1 MAKYIVIKNTGG
13 TIQCIQREDG
23 ASIPVC
29 DDNTDYHQYL
39 TDVEEHGAYPIS
51 VISDPVIV
59 VLPTVTELQ
68 EQLAATNAVLL
79 DMLLGV

>member
-1 MAKYIVIKNTGG
+1 MAKYTVIKNTAG
-13 TIQCIQREDG
+13 TIHCIQREDG

-29 DDNTDYHQYL
+29 DGNTDYQQYL
-39 TDVEEHGAYPIS
+39 TDVEDHGAYPDQI
-51 VISDPVIV
+51 IPDPVVV